1 MPIYTKNRNP
11 LIAIFMV
18 VVLALAIS
26 AGCSSGKERPTVPPN
41 PTSTPRPTA
50 TATNTP
56 PPNATVPPTV
66 TPTPTPSPTPT
77 PTPTPQA
84 PDSAYYAIF
93 DLARLLGVPANTI
106 SVLEYDEHEWPSAE
120 LGCPAPATFYAQV
133 LTPGWIV
140 ELKAGSET
148 YEYHVDSTGESLVNC
163 TINRGLIADS
173 INVVD
178 LAKLRTTTQIELRRL
193 DGTGAFVLKR
203 TVTDASEILAIVDTL
218 DVPVQLRTAASCTEV
233 FRLVF
238 VTPNGNQ
245 TIGTIC
251 GGNNRLIR
259 GTQGFWGG
267 QDADAPASFGSMIGP
282 YFSDEPLPG
291 LPQ

>member
-1 MPIYTKNRNP
+1 
-11 LIAIFMV
+11 LS
-18 VVLALAIS
+18 LAIA
-26 AGCSSGKERPTVPPN
+26 AGCSRGGANPTVAPN

-56 PPNATVPPTV
+56 PPSATVPPTV

-93 DLARLLGVPANTI
+93 DLATLLGVPVNTI
-106 SVLEYDEHEWPSAE
+106 SVADYDEHEWGSTD
-120 LGCPAPATFYAQV
+120 LGCPAPATFYTQV
-133 LTPGWIV
+133 VTPGWIV
-140 ELKAGSET
+140 FLKAGNET
-148 YEYHVDSTGESLVNC
+148 FEYHVDSTGDSLVNC
-163 TINRGLIADS
+163 TVNRGLIANS
-173 INVVD
+173 INIAA
-178 LAKLRTTTQIELRRL
+178 LAKLRTATQIEMRRR
-193 DGTGAFVLKR
+193 DGTGEFVLKR
-203 TVTDASEILAIVDTL
+203 TVTEASEILAIVDTL
-218 DVPVQLRTAASCTEV
+218 DVPVQLHAAASCTEV

-238 VTPNGNQ
+238 VTPTGNQ

-259 GTQGFWGG
+259 GAQGFWGG
-267 QDADAPASFGSMIGP
+267 QDADAPASFGAIIGP